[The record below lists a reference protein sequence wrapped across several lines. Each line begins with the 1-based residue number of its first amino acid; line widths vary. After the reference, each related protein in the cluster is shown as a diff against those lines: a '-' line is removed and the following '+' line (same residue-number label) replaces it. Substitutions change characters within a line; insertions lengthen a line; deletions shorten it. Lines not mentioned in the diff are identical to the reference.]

1 MNSSVK
7 NTFIAAAVASV
18 LGTGAAYA
26 LPPSATINYTFY
38 AGGGSAQTNAVFW
51 AVTQLLTAGTIDS
64 YTDAS
69 GGGNSSNY
77 RIISG
82 TTSAAIG
89 TGSAAIP
96 SGSNIL
102 FYYRESGGSF
112 PNGVF
117 PQVGSGATLAYPA
130 IPTTSNTTTTGNS
143 YPNPTYIL
151 PASYTNTAIPDWGVS
166 DLEVPM
172 FNFTDNLNGTAPLTP
187 SQVAAIAQDGIY
199 DNLFGVAVTDTVY
212 SAKTNFT
219 KQEMV
224 GILTGQFSDWSQLN
238 GDNGSPLAAGPIALL
253 DRGSGSGTKA
263 AGNQYFLAYPG
274 AVATGGAVT
283 PGSVNSS
290 TVNNYTGTS
299 LVLPITAY
307 QDVKESSSGS
317 ITGDLN
323 AANVAG
329 ARAIAILGLEYPP
342 ALNQPSSGTGKGVS
356 QYSFV
361 KIDGVGPDAG
371 TGADN
376 INGATSTSYT
386 NVVTGAY
393 DFFYQNSFNT
403 RSGFLTANS
412 VNAAWANALKTLFQ
426 AKDISGANASKAFP
440 NAVPGLLLDPKIIG
454 SQIAGVVT
462 GTRYKKS
469 TAPLQPVFDA
479 TTTIKFGVDPL

>member
-1 MNSSVK
+1 MKSSVK
-7 NTFIAAAVASV
+7 NTLIAAAVASI
-18 LGTGAAYA
+18 LGTGVAAA

-51 AVTQLLTAGTIDS
+51 AVTQNFTAGTIDS

-89 TGSAAIP
+89 SIP

-112 PNGVF
+112 PNGIL
-117 PQVGSGATLAYPA
+117 PQVGSGSTLAYPP
-130 IPTTSNTTTTGNS
+130 IPTPGNTTATGNA

-151 PASYTNTAIPDWGVS
+151 PASYTNNQIPDWGVS

-172 FNFTDNLNGTAPLTP
+172 FNFADNLNGTTPLTA
-187 SQVAAIAQDGIY
+187 SQVSAIQQDGIY

-212 SAKTNFT
+212 SAKTSFT
-219 KQEMV
+219 KQEVV
-224 GILTGQFSDWSQLN
+224 GILSGQFSDWSQLN
-238 GDNGSPLAAGPIALL
+238 GDNGSPLTAGPIALL

-263 AGNQYFLAYPG
+263 AGNQYFLTYPG
-274 AVATGGAVT
+274 GIATGGAVT

-299 LVLPITAY
+299 LVLPVTAY
-307 QDVKESSSGS
+307 QDVKEGSSGS
-317 ITGDLN
+317 VVSDLN
-323 AANVAG
+323 AANVGG

-342 ALNQPSSGTGKGVS
+342 ALNQPTSGSGKNVS

-361 KIDGVGPDAG
+361 KIDGVGPD
-371 TGADN
+371 TGGATDN
-376 INGATSTSYT
+376 INGSTSTKYT

-403 RSGFLTANS
+403 RTGFLTNGTA
-412 VNAAWANALKTLFQ
+412 NAAWAGALKIKFQ
-426 AKDISGANASKAFP
+426 SKDISGANASKPFP
-440 NAVPGLLLDPKIIG
+440 QAVPGLLLDPKIIG

-462 GTRYKKS
+462 GTRAKKS
-469 TAPLQPVFDA
+469 TAPLQPVYDA
-479 TTTIKFGVDPL
+479 TTTITYGTDPL